1 MQRPNDR
8 EFLAA
13 VLETMDDLPE
23 GFAER
28 LVALIAEGGEERAQ
42 AIRQLIEESTRE

>member
-13 VLETMDDLPE
+13 VLEAMDDLPA

-28 LVALIAEGGEERAQ
+28 LCALIDEGGEDRAQ
-42 AIRQLIEESTRE
+42 AIRGLIEESTRE

>member
-28 LVALIAEGGEERAQ
+28 LVTLIAEGGEERAQ

>member
-8 EFLAA
+8 EFLSA
-13 VLETMDDLPE
+13 VLEAVEDLPE

-28 LVALIAEGGEERAQ
+28 LAALIAQAGEDRAQ